1 MNINKK
7 KTVIERMN
15 HRLDQTK
22 EKICEVRQIL
32 SNYSLQGKQKKKIIK
47 ESYAYMNYGKTLR
60 KRKKNQNLYSVK
72 QNQKEKKGRKRKKAY
87 SEK

>member
-32 SNYSLQGKQKKKIIK
+32 SNYSLQGKQKKK
-47 ESYAYMNYGKTLR
+47 
-60 KRKKNQNLYSVK
+60 
-72 QNQKEKKGRKRKKAY
+72 
-87 SEK
+87 